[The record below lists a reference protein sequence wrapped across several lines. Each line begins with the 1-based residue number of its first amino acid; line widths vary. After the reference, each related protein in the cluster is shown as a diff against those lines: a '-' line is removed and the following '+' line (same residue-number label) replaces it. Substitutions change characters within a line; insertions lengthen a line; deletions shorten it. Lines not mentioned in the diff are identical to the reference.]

1 MDVSSVGSYADVF
14 SAAGDQKRCAGLEVR
29 TGLFGFQSGDVS
41 RFGPGRQNA
50 AMDVTAGVL
59 SNRTDRSI
67 YFFRFGSLSVLVVR
81 KPVAVLAVPRH
92 SPSRGLLCRAVL
104 RQSLLSRHAQIQ
116 QKPWTHN
123 LPPTV
128 GDKVDAAKPKY
139 SNLMRDP
146 LFLAHMATLTT
157 VWVMSAFNEPTLQ
170 PSLEEFQ
177 TSVTARGVVFAV
189 QFASYVF
196 GCTLAAIFCHLQV
209 MAFYAFL
216 GHLLTLTAY
225 FIIGPVILIRLE
237 RNLGLVYAAQVLLG
251 VGMSSLFVCA
261 YHQALQRATQLGY
274 PDDITTHG
282 FVSSTVFTFMVSGS
296 IVTDPI
302 AGKLLDAYGY
312 RKATTFMFFLLLTL
326 TPVTFVVWMSSSV
339 KSHYERRKV
348 RANAK
353 GIFEF
358 TRAHYSNK

>member
-1 MDVSSVGSYADVF
+1 MTADSGPPVYYGAVELQQKAQVQNTAEKTKWKRHTWIVPLVHTEIWMSALLGVTQTFFPLLATKRGVQAWKCGLVFSVFKAAMFLASVLGDRMLQWTSPQACYLIGQTGAFIFSVSEASLYWSSGSQSLFLLSLATVLLGGFSVGLYFVSLF
-14 SAAGDQKRCAGLEVR
+14 SVVTHKFSKNPGL
-29 TGLFGFQSGDVS
+29 
-41 RFGPGRQNA
+41 
-50 AMDVTAGVL
+50 
-59 SNRTDRSI
+59 I
-67 YFFRFGSLSVLVVR
+67 
-81 KPVAVLAVPRH
+81 
-92 SPSRGLLCRAVL
+92 
-104 RQSLLSRHAQIQ
+104 I
-116 QKPWTHN
+116 
-123 LPPTV
+123 
-128 GDKVDAAKPKY
+128 
-139 SNLMRDP
+139 
-146 LFLAHMATLTT
+146 
-157 VWVMSAFNEPTLQ
+157 
-170 PSLEEFQ
+170 FQ